1 MQALFDKISY
11 MPYNITI
18 PINFYN
24 MKGLIKMLEIEEI
37 AKELNTVREE
47 KNRLARREKELVA
60 ELYKRVFDKNSYK
73 PEEVETTDYIL
84 LKYPAFRGERY
95 KVDEVRKLAMK
106 YHRKLITTERVYKA
120 NELAL
125 KELLADGLLTEEEFD
140 ALKILS
146 NRINISIR

>member
-1 MQALFDKISY
+1 M
-11 MPYNITI
+11 
-18 PINFYN
+18 
-24 MKGLIKMLEIEEI
+24 MKIEEI
-37 AKELNTVREE
+37 AKELNTVRTER
-47 KNRLARREKELVA
+47 NRLKRREKELVA
-60 ELYKRVFDKNSYK
+60 ELYKQVFNKDSYK

-120 NELAL
+120 NESAL
-125 KELLADGLLTEEEFD
+125 KELLADGLLTEEELD

-146 NRINISIR
+146 NRIKISIR

>member
-1 MQALFDKISY
+1 
-11 MPYNITI
+11 
-18 PINFYN
+18 
-24 MKGLIKMLEIEEI
+24 MLTIEEI

-47 KNRLARREKELVA
+47 KNRLARREKVLVA
-60 ELYKRVFDKNSYK
+60 ELYKQVFNKDSYK
-73 PEEVETTDYIL
+73 PEEVETADYIL

-120 NELAL
+120 NETAL
-125 KELLADGLLTEEEFD
+125 QGLLSDGLLTEEEFD

-146 NRINISIR
+146 NRIKISIRLMNQEDDKIPYLYINI